1 MVAELLRLRL
11 QTIGNTV
18 RFGPRRLTV
27 AVASVLAVLIVT
39 IAVASLVSGLRDAPL
54 DDVRA
59 LAVGGGSLLL
69 VGFAVVPFATV
80 RPAWSDPRRLAVL
93 GVSEGG
99 AAVGLALGAAIG
111 LPTLA
116 LLVLSTGYVR
126 AWGEGTGV
134 AAIAV
139 VGALV
144 AGVTALLL
152 ALVASTLN
160 SVVLTSRRGRELAL
174 VGAVLV
180 VLLAVPVIVDLV
192 RLSLPGRSGTGVV
205 ADALAWTPF
214 GAALALPGHVAA
226 GQTGRVVADVAIAVV
241 SLVALWLAWRALVAR
256 AFVDR
261 PEPEEV
267 DDGDGLGWFEYVR
280 ASPTGAVA
288 GRSLTYWMRDARYRM
303 SLVIIPFLP
312 LLVVPLGIA
321 GVSWNWLALVP
332 VPIMCLILGFLPHND
347 VAYDS
352 TALWMHVASD
362 TRGLADRVGRLAPPL
377 LIGVPLVVLG
387 SVVATWLFGDWQALP
402 SELGVSAGFL
412 LSGLGLSS
420 LVSALMPYATVR
432 PHDDPFQ
439 QPQSNGA
446 TAAWAQTVMIG
457 GAVLATAPALWF
469 AGRGLITGYPAG
481 GTWALALGVGVGL
494 VVLVAG
500 VALGARVF
508 SRRAPELLAFAL
520 RS

>member
-11 QTIGNTV
+11 QTLANTV
-18 RFGPRRLTV
+18 RFGPRRLAA
-27 AVASVLAVLIVT
+27 AVVSVLAVLVVSIT
-39 IAVASLVSGLRDAPL
+39 VATLVSGLRDAPL
-54 DDVRA
+54 ADVRA
-59 LAVGGGSLLL
+59 LVVGGGALLL
-69 VGFAVVPFATV
+69 IGFAVVPFATV

-93 GVSEGG
+93 GVPEST
-99 AAVGLALGAAIG
+99 AAVGLALGSVVG
-111 LPTLA
+111 LPALA

-126 AWGEGTGV
+126 AWGEGPGV
-134 AAIAV
+134 AAVAV
-139 VGALV
+139 LAAVLT
-144 AGVTALLL
+144 GVTAVLL

-160 SVVLTSRRGRELAL
+160 SVVLTSRRARELAL
-174 VGAVLV
+174 VGAVIVVLTAVPLV
-180 VLLAVPVIVDLV
+180 VDIV
-192 RLSLPGRSGTGVV
+192 RLSLPGRSGTGVI
-205 ADALAWTPF
+205 ADGLAWTPF
-214 GAALALPGHVAA
+214 GAALALPGHAA
-226 GQTGRVVADVAIAVV
+226 TGETVRVVADVVVAVV
-241 SLVALWLAWRALVAR
+241 TLVALWLAWRALVGR
-256 AFVDR
+256 AFVDG
-261 PEPEEV
+261 PELAEV

-332 VPIMCLILGFLPHND
+332 VPLMCLILGFLPHND

-377 LIGVPLVVLG
+377 LIGVPLVVVG

-402 SELGVSAGFL
+402 SEIGISAGFL

-420 LVSALMPYATVR
+420 VVSASLPYATVR

-446 TAAWAQTVMIG
+446 TAAWAQSVMIG
-457 GAVLATAPALWF
+457 GALVATAPALWF

-481 GTWALALGVGVGL
+481 GTWALVLGVGVGL